1 MHVALAVA
9 VRTRPE
15 QSGVGPFLNVIVPV
29 GAGPL
34 VSGGRHCHGRAV
46 GDGLAHYRGG
56 GRGRYQSAAR
66 GLHHRHARLGLRSEG
81 GIVAGVI
88 GS

>member
-15 QSGVGPFLNVIVPV
+15 QSGVRPFLNVMVPV

-34 VSGGRHCHGRAV
+34 GVR
-46 GDGLAHYRGG
+46 RG
-56 GRGRYQSAAR
+56 
-66 GLHHRHARLGLRSEG
+66 HRHTSPCR
-81 GIVAGVI
+81 
-88 GS
+88 